1 MENKNLIEIDGY
13 QNNILKVSKKNLS
26 RDNLIRLYTELQN
39 IKTEANIIKPFPP
52 VNFPALLIYSFKEV
66 EGKEN
71 HRTILSYEKKEIKRY
86 GEYEKELYQIKKS
99 FIFKSSKIVRNKRLY

>member
-39 IKTEANIIKPFPP
+39 IKTEANIIKPLPP

-71 HRTILSYEKKEIKRY
+71 HRTILSYEKKKLRDMVNMKRNY
-86 GEYEKELYQIKKS
+86 TKLKKVL
-99 FIFKSSKIVRNKRLY
+99 FLKVLKL

>member
-52 VNFPALLIYSFKEV
+52 VKFSCIINLFF
-66 EGKEN
+66 
-71 HRTILSYEKKEIKRY
+71 
-86 GEYEKELYQIKKS
+86 
-99 FIFKSSKIVRNKRLY
+99 